1 MAGGNK
7 KTKKQ
12 GIRIKEYKTV
22 NVLPEERRY
31 QTPAEI
37 VLLVKCLK
45 FRQF

>member
-1 MAGGNK
+1 MAAGQQKNEK
-7 KTKKQ
+7 H
-12 GIRIKEYKTV
+12 GIIIKEYKTV
-22 NVLPEERRY
+22 NVLPEERKY